1 MCWQSFNW
9 IWYVQKPCKWALA
22 PGSHLL
28 LPSCSKRAL
37 FAHIQRIENSCLSG
51 SSHCGY
57 HKLVCLIRKG
67 PKRRLR
73 QRLRLRRVW
82 HNLLEWI
89 ETQIRYQVRF
99 MYLFIHLFNS
109 HLCSKYF
116 SMHDG
121 QHMWVSGI
129 KQQEELPFWPRLRL
143 YDNPDVSK

>member
-1 MCWQSFNW
+1 MSVW
-9 IWYVQKPCKWALA
+9 
-22 PGSHLL
+22 L
-28 LPSCSKRAL
+28 LPL
-37 FAHIQRIENSCLSG
+37 WIPQIGLSDREG
-51 SSHCGY
+51 A
-57 HKLVCLIRKG
+57 KEKT
-67 PKRRLR
+67 
-73 QRLRLRRVW
+73 RVW

-99 MYLFIHLFNS
+99 MYLCIHLFNS
-109 HLCSKYF
+109 HLCSKYV